1 MILERLFHLSSA
13 VLAVTVLR
21 GLAVLAAGYSV
32 TALVKNL
39 SSETRHLIWLGVI
52 ASFILIPLTWLLLPP
67 LRIGA
72 WIPVQPASAFRLA
85 AAPMLSRSEYVLLV
99 DRAREQA
106 LLARQ
111 SPLLRLH
118 GIPLALVSV
127 WLVGVLALTV
137 RLLLARRR
145 LQRLAAEG
153 HGSGRLQALTE
164 ELAGELPIRR
174 RLSVLLSPRCSIPFT
189 FGLRHP
195 RILLPDNAEGWPAG
209 RLRSALLHELI
220 HAKRRDVLVQSLA
233 YAVCLLF
240 WFIPPL
246 WMAYA
251 VMLREAETCCDQ
263 QVINRGI
270 RVPKY
275 ARDIV
280 DLAWSCEGRVLL
292 PTISTALG
300 RKSLLKERIK
310 SILHLRP
317 GRPSAGVRGVARV
330 LLVCL
335 ACLAPLLA
343 VTGGTRPSATKPDDP
358 LLGSW
363 INPEHEGPNSYTSRF
378 VIYPDGKELEYLKI
392 RDTEPVWQSMF
403 TVQEKWK
410 DPQGNHWY
418 KVHWNGNWY
427 RPPKT
432 NVNQCSQEGYILLRI
447 NAAGTV
453 LEGVSSETGYPEEF
467 SKIGGSYG
475 IYHRQD

>member
-127 WLVGVLALTV
+127 WLAGVLALTV

-145 LQRLAAEG
+145 LRRLAAEG

-251 VMLREAETCCDQ
+251 AMLREAETCCDQ

-270 RVPKY
+270 RGPEY

-280 DLAWSCEGRVLL
+280 DLARKCEGRILL
-292 PTISTALG
+292 PCISNTIG
-300 RKSLLKERIK
+300 RKSMLKDRIK
-310 SILHLRP
+310 KVLHLKP
-317 GRPSAGVRGVARV
+317 GNFPFGVRGAARV
-330 LLVCL
+330 ILAICLCCLVPIL
-335 ACLAPLLA
+335 AITAQTKQPVVENTDKLF
-343 VTGGTRPSATKPDDP
+343 GT
-358 LLGSW
+358 W
-363 INPEHEGPNSYTSRF
+363 INPDGATQEMGAKVVFFPEYRELWYIRPSDSTPNMETRSVIEETWIDADGNFWYKGRHEGDY
-378 VIYPDGKELEYLKI
+378 YPSKKAA
-392 RDTEPVWQSMF
+392 
-403 TVQEKWK
+403 
-410 DPQGNHWY
+410 
-418 KVHWNGNWY
+418 WNCYWLI
-427 RPPKT
+427 K
-432 NVNQCSQEGYILLRI
+432 I
-447 NAAGTV
+447 NASGTTLEFVEAGAD
-453 LEGVSSETGYPEEF
+453 YPEEM
-467 SKIGGSYG
+467 SPIGGSYN
-475 IYHRQD
+475 IYYK